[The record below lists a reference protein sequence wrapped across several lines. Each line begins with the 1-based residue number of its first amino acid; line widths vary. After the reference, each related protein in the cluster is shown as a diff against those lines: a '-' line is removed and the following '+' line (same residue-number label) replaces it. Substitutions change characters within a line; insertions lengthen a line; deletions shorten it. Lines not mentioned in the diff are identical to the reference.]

1 MDAAEALILE
11 QGFSAT
17 SIERVIDRVG
27 LTKGAFFHHFRSKSD
42 LAYALV
48 ERYAALDLGNLER
61 NMLRAEKLS
70 RDPLQQVLIFVG
82 LFQESAEEL
91 TEPYPGCLFA
101 SYLNEAQLFDER
113 TLGIIRTTMQEWRRR
128 LGAKFESVLRVR
140 TPAFPVSAESL
151 ADMMTVIFE
160 GAFILSKT
168 MKEAE
173 TVAGQITHYR
183 NYIELLFGARAA

>member
-128 LGAKFESVLRVR
+128 LGAKFESILRVR

>member
-1 MDAAEALILE
+1 MDAAEAQILE
-11 QGFSAT
+11 QGFAAT

-27 LTKGAFFHHFRSKSD
+27 ITKGAFFHHFRSKAD

-48 ERYAALDLGNLER
+48 ERYAALDLANLER
-61 NMLRAEKLS
+61 NMARAEKLS
-70 RDPLQQVLIFVG
+70 RDPLQQVLIFIG

-113 TLGIIRTTMQEWRRR
+113 TLATIQATMQEWRRR
-128 LGAKFESVLRVR
+128 LGAKFDVVLRER
-140 TPAFPVSAESL
+140 PPALPVSSESL

-160 GAFILSKT
+160 GAFIVSKT
-168 MKEAE
+168 MKEAQ
-173 TVAGQITHYR
+173 TVAEQVAHYR
-183 NYIELLFGARAA
+183 NYIELLFPEKAA